1 MWSLAAD
8 QNINKNNM
16 NTKKVSS
23 DSASKS
29 PNTCS
34 SPSTLSS
41 PSPIPNQLVIGNS
54 MEEVWND
61 INLASL
67 HEQPSNYTGSNAN
80 ANTNDHVLHGM
91 TFQDLLATSSNKD
104 TPTRVASK
112 EPSSGGGNNLLK
124 NSLGPSPATMLNLNY
139 GKRPQENG
147 DVSGGDRR
155 HERMIK
161 NRESAARSRARKQAY
176 TTELELKVA
185 MLGEENAKLR
195 KQQERFLAAAPAQP
209 PKKHTLYRTS
219 TAPF

>member
-1 MWSLAAD
+1 MSTD
-8 QNINKNNM
+8 
-16 NTKKVSS
+16 KVSS
-23 DSASKS
+23 NSPSKS
-29 PNTCS
+29 LYTCS

-41 PSPIPNQLVIGNS
+41 PSPIPNQSTTGNS

-67 HEQPSNYTGSNAN
+67 HEHPNSHTGNNSNTD
-80 ANTNDHVLHGM
+80 DHVFHGM
-91 TFQDLLATSSNKD
+91 MFQDLLARSSNKD

-112 EPSSGGGNNLLK
+112 EPSSGGGNNFLK
-124 NSLGPSPATMLNLNY
+124 NSLGPPPATMLNLNY

-185 MLGEENAKLR
+185 LLGEENAKLR